1 MKRKGLTIRGK
12 ILLGFIL
19 EVLIFAIYGVY
30 GIITVQNNAVK
41 IDEWNRVIDPS
52 LDAIKDLKLLVVNS
66 QRLTF
71 SFIYSPPQAPTLE
84 EDKQALQNLH
94 EQEYPQ
100 LKERISTLIGFWKD
114 STQVEQMDN
123 AFQKIEAL
131 MADQKV
137 ALSTFRTVDDRND
150 FLKISNLNQLVED
163 KLLPATSLILN
174 DLDRIEQAKKQE
186 KEVYHDD
193 VVDSFQN
200 LKLQTILLVL
210 FITFVGLVLAWLVT
224 NDIVLP
230 IEKINAVIAR
240 LSRGELPEESEI
252 DTIRNRGDEV
262 GEIAR
267 SVHGLV
273 SGLRSVAAFAESI
286 GRKEYDV
293 PFKPL
298 SENDV
303 LGNALINMRDNL
315 VKMTT
320 LETRQNWAN
329 RGLAEFSR
337 ILRESSDDVEHMAD
351 VVISELVTYLKA
363 NQGGFFIVREDEE
376 EEEEPYLELVA
387 CYAWDKKRFLEKKIY
402 KGEGLTGQVWQEG
415 EMLYLEDVPDDYV
428 MITSGLGKANPNSI
442 LIVPLKAA
450 DVVYGVIELA
460 SFDKFE
466 DYQREF
472 VEKVAESIAA
482 TLAMLKNTEQ
492 TQRLLEESKML
503 AERMAAQEEQTRQYI
518 EEMQATQE
526 ELAQRQLL
534 AESKERVIYSNA
546 IVLHVNKR
554 FQITQANDLASQVLY
569 YAPEELKGLSLNELF
584 ASEAKYEEMRMQL
597 SRGQSWRGIVTIR
610 AKSGDELWVKI
621 LAGTIQNGETT
632 EYMVV
637 LDDINEARML
647 HVN

>member
-19 EVLIFAIYGVY
+19 EVLIFAVYGVY
-30 GIITVQNNAVK
+30 GIVTVQNNA
-41 IDEWNRVIDPS
+41 IRINEWNRVIDPS

-84 EDKQALQNLH
+84 DDKQALQNLH
-94 EQEYPQ
+94 EQEYPS
-100 LKERISTLIGFWKD
+100 LKERITTLTGFWKD
-114 STQVEQMDN
+114 SAQVEQMEA
-123 AFQKIEAL
+123 AFQKIEVL
-131 MADQKV
+131 IADQKV

-150 FLKISNLNQLVED
+150 FLKISNMNQLVED

-186 KEVYHDD
+186 KDVYHDD

-210 FITFVGLVLAWLVT
+210 FVTFTGLVLAWLVT

-230 IEKINAVIAR
+230 IEKINMVIAR
-240 LSRGELPEESEI
+240 LSRGELPEENEI
-252 DTIRNRGDEV
+252 DTIRNRNDEV

-267 SVHGLV
+267 SVYGLV

-286 GRKEYDV
+286 GRKEYNV

-315 VKMTT
+315 MKMTA

-337 ILRESSDDVEHMAD
+337 ILRESSDDVERMAD

-376 EEEEPYLELVA
+376 GEQEPYLELVA

-415 EMLYLEDVPDDYV
+415 EMLYLENVPDDYV

-460 SFDKFE
+460 SFDRFE

-482 TLAMLKNTEQ
+482 TLAMLKNNEK

-534 AESKERVIYSNA
+534 AESKELVIYSNA
-546 IVLHVNKR
+546 VVLHVNKR
-554 FQITQANDLASQVLY
+554 FQITQSNDLASQVLY
-569 YAPEELKGLSLNELF
+569 YTPEELKKMTLSELF

-610 AKSGDELWVKI
+610 TKSGDELWVKI
-621 LAGTIQNGETT
+621 LAGTIQNGEST
-632 EYMVV
+632 EYMLV
-637 LDDINEARML
+637 LDDINEVRML

>member
-12 ILLGFIL
+12 ILLGFVL
-19 EVLIFAIYGVY
+19 EVLIFAVYGVY
-30 GIITVQNNAVK
+30 GIVTVQNNAVK

-100 LKERISTLIGFWKD
+100 LKERISTLTGFWKD
-114 STQVEQMDN
+114 STQVEQMEN
-123 AFQKIEAL
+123 AFQRVEAL

-163 KLLPATSLILN
+163 KLLPATSVILG
-174 DLDRIEQAKKQE
+174 DLDKIEQAKKQE
-186 KEVYHDD
+186 KEIYHDD
-193 VVDSFQN
+193 VVEAFQN

-210 FITFVGLVLAWLVT
+210 FITFVGLILAWLVT

-230 IEKINAVIAR
+230 IEKINEVIAR

-252 DTIRNRGDEV
+252 DTISKRSDEV

-267 SVHGLV
+267 SVYNLV

-315 VKMTT
+315 AKMTT

-376 EEEEPYLELVA
+376 GEEEPYLELVA

-554 FQITQANDLASQVLY
+554 FQITQANELASQVLY
-569 YAPEELKGLSLNELF
+569 YAPEELKGMTLNELF
-584 ASEAKYEEMRMQL
+584 ASEAKYEEMRLQL

-621 LAGTIQNGETT
+621 LAGTIQNGEST
-632 EYMVV
+632 EYMIV
-637 LDDINEARML
+637 LDDINEARLL

>member
-12 ILLGFIL
+12 ILLGFVL
-19 EVLIFAIYGVY
+19 EVLIFAVYGVY
-30 GIITVQNNAVK
+30 GIVTVQNNAVK

-100 LKERISTLIGFWKD
+100 LKERISTLTGFWKD
-114 STQVEQMDN
+114 STQVEQMEN
-123 AFQKIEAL
+123 AFQRVEAL

-163 KLLPATSLILN
+163 KLLPATSVILG
-174 DLDRIEQAKKQE
+174 DLDKIEQAKKQE
-186 KEVYHDD
+186 KEIYHDD
-193 VVDSFQN
+193 VVEAFQN

-210 FITFVGLVLAWLVT
+210 FITFVGLILAWLVT

-252 DTIRNRGDEV
+252 DTISKRSDEV

-267 SVHGLV
+267 SVYNLV

-315 VKMTT
+315 AKMTT

-376 EEEEPYLELVA
+376 GEEEPYLELVA

-554 FQITQANDLASQVLY
+554 FQITQANELASQVLY
-569 YAPEELKGLSLNELF
+569 YAPEELKGMTLNELF

-621 LAGTIQNGETT
+621 LAGTIQNGEST
-632 EYMVV
+632 EYMIV
-637 LDDINEARML
+637 LDDINEARLL

>member
-19 EVLIFAIYGVY
+19 EVFIFAVYGVY
-30 GIITVQNNAVK
+30 GIVTVQNSATK
-41 IDEWNRVIDPS
+41 IGEWNRVIDPS

-84 EDKQALQNLH
+84 DDKQALQNLH
-94 EQEYPQ
+94 EQEYPS
-100 LKERISTLIGFWKD
+100 LKERITTLTGFWKD
-114 STQVEQMDN
+114 SSQVEQMEE
-123 AFQKIEAL
+123 AFQKIEVL
-131 MADQKV
+131 IADQKV

-150 FLKISNLNQLVED
+150 FLKISNMNQLVED

-186 KEVYHDD
+186 KDVYHDD

-210 FITFVGLVLAWLVT
+210 FITFTGLVLAWLVT

-230 IEKINAVIAR
+230 IEKINTVIAR
-240 LSRGELPEESEI
+240 LSRGELPEENEI
-252 DTIRNRGDEV
+252 DTIRNRNDEV

-267 SVHGLV
+267 SVYGLV

-286 GRKEYDV
+286 GRKEYNV

-315 VKMTT
+315 VKMTA

-337 ILRESSDDVEHMAD
+337 ILRESSDDVERMAD

-376 EEEEPYLELVA
+376 GEQEPYLELVA

-415 EMLYLEDVPDDYV
+415 EMLYLENVPDDYV

-460 SFDKFE
+460 SFDRFE

-482 TLAMLKNTEQ
+482 TLAMLKNNEK

-534 AESKERVIYSNA
+534 AESKELVIYSNA
-546 IVLHVNKR
+546 VVLHVNKR
-554 FQITQANDLASQVLY
+554 FQITQSNNLASQVLY
-569 YAPEELKGLSLNELF
+569 YTPEELKKMTLSELF

-610 AKSGDELWVKI
+610 TKSGDELWVKI
-621 LAGTIQNGETT
+621 LAGTIQNGEST
-632 EYMVV
+632 EYMLV
-637 LDDINEARML
+637 LDDINEVRML

>member
-19 EVLIFAIYGVY
+19 EVLIFAVYGVY
-30 GIITVQNNAVK
+30 GIVTVQNNA
-41 IDEWNRVIDPS
+41 IRINEWNRVIDPS

-84 EDKQALQNLH
+84 DDKQALQNLH

-100 LKERISTLIGFWKD
+100 LKERITTLTGFWKD
-114 STQVEQMDN
+114 SSQVEQMEA
-123 AFQKIEAL
+123 AFQKIEVL
-131 MADQKV
+131 IADQKV

-150 FLKISNLNQLVED
+150 FLKISNMNQLVED

-186 KEVYHDD
+186 KDMYHDD

-200 LKLQTILLVL
+200 LKLRTILLVL
-210 FITFVGLVLAWLVT
+210 FITFTGLVLAWLVT

-230 IEKINAVIAR
+230 IEKINMVIAR
-240 LSRGELPEESEI
+240 LSRGELPEENEI
-252 DTIRNRGDEV
+252 DTIRNRNDEV

-267 SVHGLV
+267 SVYGLV

-286 GRKEYDV
+286 GRKEYNV

-315 VKMTT
+315 MKMTA

-337 ILRESSDDVEHMAD
+337 ILRESSDDVERMAD

-376 EEEEPYLELVA
+376 GEQEHYLELVA

-415 EMLYLEDVPDDYV
+415 EMLYLENVPDDYV

-460 SFDKFE
+460 SFDRFE

-482 TLAMLKNTEQ
+482 TLAMLKNNEK

-526 ELAQRQLL
+526 ELAQRQLM
-534 AESKERVIYSNA
+534 AESKELVIYSNA
-546 IVLHVNKR
+546 VVLHVNKR
-554 FQITQANDLASQVLY
+554 FQITQSNDLASQLLY
-569 YAPEELKGLSLNELF
+569 YTPEELKKMTLSELF

-610 AKSGDELWVKI
+610 TKSGDELWVKI
-621 LAGTIQNGETT
+621 LAGTIQNGEST
-632 EYMVV
+632 EYMLV
-637 LDDINEARML
+637 LDDINEVRML

>member
-12 ILLGFIL
+12 ILLGFVL
-19 EVLIFAIYGVY
+19 EVLIFAVYGVY
-30 GIITVQNNAVK
+30 GIVTVQNNAVK

-100 LKERISTLIGFWKD
+100 LKERISTLTGFWKD
-114 STQVEQMDN
+114 STQVEQMEN
-123 AFQKIEAL
+123 AFQRVEAL

-163 KLLPATSLILN
+163 KLLPATSVILG
-174 DLDRIEQAKKQE
+174 DLDKIEQAKKQE
-186 KEVYHDD
+186 KEIYHDD
-193 VVDSFQN
+193 VVEAFQN

-210 FITFVGLVLAWLVT
+210 FITFVGLILAWLVT

-252 DTIRNRGDEV
+252 DTISKRSDEV

-267 SVHGLV
+267 SVYNLV

-315 VKMTT
+315 AKMTT

-363 NQGGFFIVREDEE
+363 NQGGFFIVREDEGG
-376 EEEEPYLELVA
+376 EEEPYLELVA

-554 FQITQANDLASQVLY
+554 FQITQANELASQVLY
-569 YAPEELKGLSLNELF
+569 YAPEELKGMTLNELF

-621 LAGTIQNGETT
+621 LAGTIQNGEST
-632 EYMVV
+632 EYMIV
-637 LDDINEARML
+637 LDDINEARLL

>member
-19 EVLIFAIYGVY
+19 ELLIFAVYGVY
-30 GIITVQNNAVK
+30 GIVTVQNSATK
-41 IDEWNRVIDPS
+41 IGEWNRVIDPS

-84 EDKQALQNLH
+84 DDKQALQNLH

-100 LKERISTLIGFWKD
+100 LKERITTLTGFWKD
-114 STQVEQMDN
+114 SSQVEQMEA

-150 FLKISNLNQLVED
+150 FLKISNMNQLVED

-186 KEVYHDD
+186 KDVYHDD

-200 LKLQTILLVL
+200 LKLRTILLVL
-210 FITFVGLVLAWLVT
+210 FITFTGLVLAWLVT

-230 IEKINAVIAR
+230 IEKINMVIAR
-240 LSRGELPEESEI
+240 LSRGELPEENEI
-252 DTIRNRGDEV
+252 DTIRNRNDEV

-267 SVHGLV
+267 SVYGLV

-286 GRKEYDV
+286 GRKEYNV

-315 VKMTT
+315 VKMTA

-337 ILRESSDDVEHMAD
+337 ILRESSDDVERMAD

-363 NQGGFFIVREDEE
+363 NQGGFFIVREDKEGE
-376 EEEEPYLELVA
+376 QEPYLELVA

-415 EMLYLEDVPDDYV
+415 EMLYLENVPDDYV

-460 SFDKFE
+460 SFDRFE

-482 TLAMLKNTEQ
+482 TLAMLKNNEK

-526 ELAQRQLL
+526 ELAQRQLM
-534 AESKERVIYSNA
+534 AESKELVIYSNA
-546 IVLHVNKR
+546 VVLHVNKR
-554 FQITQANDLASQVLY
+554 FQITQSNDLASQVLY
-569 YAPEELKGLSLNELF
+569 YTPEELKKMTLSELF

-610 AKSGDELWVKI
+610 TKSGDELWVKI
-621 LAGTIQNGETT
+621 LAGTIQNGEST
-632 EYMVV
+632 EYMLV
-637 LDDINEARML
+637 LDDINEVRML